1 MRNSL
6 IIPCY
11 FANQELIDITQ
22 QCIDS
27 LRDPIDQLIVV
38 DDGSPL
44 RSKLSTMRRHRNG
57 GYAKAVNSGLR
68 KANGDVLI
76 ISNNDIVFYPGW
88 LQAILQPLRQGY
100 DISSIRTSDSDG
112 WEIED
117 KITEGDKFGSIWAM
131 KRKVYETLGGLDETF
146 GKGYAEDLDY
156 RRRAINAGFRIAKNH
171 AGLVEHQ
178 GKATF
183 RQVDPEDRHYHQAL
197 KHYKEKWGFLE

>member
-117 KITEGDKFGSIWAM
+117 KITEDDKFGSIWAM
-131 KRKVYETLGGLDETF
+131 KRKVYETIGGLDERF
-146 GKGYAEDLDY
+146 GQGTYEDTDY
-156 RRRAINAGFRIAKNH
+156 RRRAMEAGFKIAKNH
-171 AGLVEHQ
+171 AGLVEHI
-178 GKATF
+178 GRATF
-183 RQVDPEDRHYHQAL
+183 RVVDPQEKIFQKNTL
-197 KHYKEKWGFLE
+197 IYKDKWGEVD